1 MSDSK
6 QLLFCFGFCGLT
18 LHAWFIHTSVCA
30 QWNRSEQTWHFQ
42 SLHTFKYCICFVEL
56 HHVNSQAPL
65 PNNHSAGLV
74 AACAN
79 WRELSSGCVPE
90 RVWCTGVLVLGCS
103 VPWRRLEQ
111 GSHADTTAC
120 PICAS
125 HTVTITE
132 LLTLEALSSHIA
144 VKPLTIPHTPIPK
157 LRPYSPAG
165 QRPVLT
171 FTAVD

>member
-6 QLLFCFGFCGLT
+6 QLLFCLGFSRLT
-18 LHAWFIHTSVCA
+18 LHAWFIHTSVFA
-30 QWNRSEQTWHFQ
+30 QRNRSEQTWHFQ
-42 SLHTFKYCICFVEL
+42 SLHTFKCCTCFVEL
-56 HHVNSQAPL
+56 HQVNNQALL
-65 PNNHSAGLV
+65 PNNHSV
-74 AACAN
+74 DHVSACVY
-79 WRELSSGCVPE
+79 WRELSTGCVLE
-90 RVWCTGVLVLGCS
+90 RVRCIGVLVLGCS

-157 LRPYSPAG
+157 LRSCSPSA
-165 QRPVLT
+165 QLLALT